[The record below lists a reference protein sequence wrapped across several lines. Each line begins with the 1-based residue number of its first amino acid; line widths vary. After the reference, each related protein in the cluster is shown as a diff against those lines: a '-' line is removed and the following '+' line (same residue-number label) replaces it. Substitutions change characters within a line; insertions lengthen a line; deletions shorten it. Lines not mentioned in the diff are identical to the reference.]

1 MTPMDDCCSGQTARV
16 CQTGTTVGVRVTGNP
31 FRVGSATIRSLPQRT
46 GSVPRVFVTYP
57 ESLDHMLA
65 AWNEPDPALVRHHV
79 ERAVAPGVE
88 FVDPSVAT
96 HGIDEFETN
105 VHRVQRSLP
114 GAIYSRTSGVDSH
127 HQLHRY
133 SWQISRGGIAL
144 LSPSTSPRST
154 STARSR
160 GF

>member
-1 MTPMDDCCSGQTARV
+1 M
-16 CQTGTTVGVRVTGNP
+16 
-31 FRVGSATIRSLPQRT
+31 
-46 GSVPRVFVTYP
+46 TYP

-65 AWNEPDPALVRHHV
+65 AWNEPDPVLVRHHL

-105 VHRVQRSLP
+105 VHRVQGSLP
-114 GAIYSRTSGVDSH
+114 GANYSRTSGVDSH

-133 SWQISRGGIAL
+133 SWQISRGGVVL
-144 LSPSTSPRST
+144 LS
-154 STARSR
+154 
-160 GF
+160 GFDVTETDEHGQVTRVLGFFGPLPDAD